1 MLPEDHRPRDE
12 PATSARLA
20 PTIALAILTA
30 IVFFLCWR
38 MTQPFV
44 PALVWAAALAIVSDR
59 LHRCIARRVARP
71 NLSAAL
77 TTAVLVVVIALP
89 TFALA
94 PLMVDKARDGWE
106 HLRSPEVRLRID
118 ELVRDKPPLAR
129 AVNWVTKQMP
139 SGEEMAKRVA
149 PRVPGFLSGSMW
161 ASVQVL
167 VTFFAL
173 FYLLRDRD
181 AVLQYLR
188 SILPLTPGE
197 ATKLFERTAEVVR
210 ASVLGTVA
218 VAAVQGLLGG
228 LMFWWLGL
236 PAPMLWGLVMFL
248 LSILPVLGAA
258 IVWIPAAGLLLLE
271 GSWEKAL
278 VLTLWGSIVVA
289 LVDNLLYP
297 VLIGR
302 QLRLHTLAA
311 FVAIVGGLVAF
322 GGTGL
327 VNGPLGLALG
337 VALLEVWKSRINAD
351 RDSTAADGTSVDP
364 VADELRKSG

>member
-1 MLPEDHRPRDE
+1 MRTQDHHPRDE

-30 IVFFLCWR
+30 IVLFLCWR
-38 MTQPFV
+38 MTQPFM

-59 LHRCIARRVARP
+59 LHRRIARRVPHP
-71 NLSAAL
+71 NLSAGL

-89 TFALA
+89 TFVVA
-94 PLMVDKARDGWE
+94 PVMVDKARDGWE
-106 HLRSPEVRLRID
+106 HLRSPEVRQRID

-129 AVNWVTKQMP
+129 AVNWVAKQMP
-139 SGEEMAKRVA
+139 SGEEMARRVA
-149 PRVPGFLSGSMW
+149 PRLPGFLSGSMW

-173 FYLLRDRD
+173 FYLLRDHE

-197 ATKLFERTAEVVR
+197 TTKLFQRTAEVMR
-210 ASVLGTVA
+210 ASVLGTVV

-278 VLTLWGSIVVA
+278 ILTLWGSIVVA

-327 VNGPLGLALG
+327 VIGPLGLALG
-337 VALLEVWKSRINAD
+337 VALLEVWRQ
-351 RDSTAADGTSVDP
+351 RTSDNV
-364 VADELRKSG
+364 LTK